1 MGGQGALPLR
11 KFEKN
16 WDYFGQFEGCQRV
29 PTLFETQL
37 LISSA
42 FHHNW
47 WTIQRA
53 ENGLFRWYTNFCCK
67 HEILTLC
74 QERSEQTFD
83 IQCSLPIHGPVLSL
97 LLRKYNLYHT
107 VSCKILPA
115 SSGIGYIYLWPI
127 FRNNNIKNRHKSRCL
142 LWNVRICQ
150 TQCLTQRQN
159 YLLQHKI
166 VQPQKSLFRRP
177 NPHSLNWNIMLF
189 IKKNLKMVL
198 NCNIE
203 WETIK
208 NIMYV
213 TYFHSVADEIF

>member
-11 KFEKN
+11 KFEKI
-16 WDYFGQFEGCQRV
+16 G
-29 PTLFETQL
+29 T
-37 LISSA
+37 ISDDLKGTRELQPCLKPKFWSAVHA

-127 FRNNNIKNRHKSRCL
+127 FRNKNIKKRHKSRCL

-189 IKKNLKMVL
+189 
-198 NCNIE
+198 
-203 WETIK
+203 
-208 NIMYV
+208 
-213 TYFHSVADEIF
+213 